1 MDEMNERDLAREI
14 DREVS
19 DRRGQIALWVC
30 LGVVAG
36 VVLIGAVMLFKQL
49 T

>member
-1 MDEMNERDLAREI
+1 MNEHELASEI

-19 DRRGQIALWVC
+19 DRRGQIALWIC

-36 VVLIGAVMLFKQL
+36 VVLIGSVMLFKQF

>member
-1 MDEMNERDLAREI
+1 MNERELVREI

-19 DRRGQIALWVC
+19 DRRGQIALWIC

-36 VVLIGAVMLFKQL
+36 VLLVGAVMLFKQL